1 MFYISLFVII
11 ALLVYLF
18 AFDKCKQYK
27 PIIDYLEKQNKL
39 MNGTVDVQQVALA
52 NLKQFD
58 LFNQYLNFLETSSIK
73 FSVIDT
79 TVAEGYF
86 RNYHKR
92 RDTIATSSD
101 NVVRNL
107 MINKDTTQ
115 AVLIPLDS
123 LLIAIIQSY
132 RSDFNIIDTATWR
145 NKGLYVYFSY
155 YGKMGYLNSTNKPVN
170 KNLSSVLVEMAKDTS
185 LNTPDEWQI
194 IKGHIYNYGDLKPP
208 KIISNA
214 QIELQ

>member
-1 MFYISLFVII
+1 MII

-92 RDTIATSSD
+92 
-101 NVVRNL
+101 
-107 MINKDTTQ
+107 
-115 AVLIPLDS
+115 
-123 LLIAIIQSY
+123 
-132 RSDFNIIDTATWR
+132 
-145 NKGLYVYFSY
+145 
-155 YGKMGYLNSTNKPVN
+155 
-170 KNLSSVLVEMAKDTS
+170 
-185 LNTPDEWQI
+185 
-194 IKGHIYNYGDLKPP
+194 
-208 KIISNA
+208 
-214 QIELQ
+214 